1 MSKRV
6 REGTPCKGGR
16 FKELQGKMG
25 QDLEDKLALLTGALG
40 NVKCGSLKDLK
51 ENMVNVIKK
60 FVIPT
65 VESVGTA
72 NSDLITEIMAMESKI
87 EAMEEEQA
95 MLKDR
100 IKDLEN
106 CREKNDVKISRKEM
120 SEKVAVSAKQF
131 KVMDMDFEKEIGERK
146 DLIAKAKEVLK
157 DKIRSDKKARYDELI
172 RKATVQVLARTTTK
186 RKPQDSDNDIW
197 TAPILVSVDEREA
210 RWELEDMF
218 RQSKVYPTFH
228 WNREM
233 VGLVK
238 DMRNSLKDKFD
249 DKHYIR
255 IRPEERDGKWRI
267 KADVKSKEGTDRF
280 RLGASWEIPPM
291 CPDVRKKNPGW
302 VTPTWAQVAAG
313 QPDTTVTDM
322 ED

>member
-1 MSKRV
+1 
-6 REGTPCKGGR
+6 
-16 FKELQGKMG
+16 MG
-25 QDLEDKLALLTGALG
+25 QDLEEKLSLLTGALG
-40 NVKCGSLKDLK
+40 NVKYGSLKDLK
-51 ENMVNVIKK
+51 ENMVDIIKK

-65 VESVGTA
+65 VESVGTT
-72 NSDLITEIMAMESKI
+72 NSDLISEIMVLENKL
-87 EAMEEEQA
+87 ETMEEEQA

-106 CREKNDVKISRKEM
+106 CREKNEVKISRKEM
-120 SEKVAVSAKQF
+120 TEKVAISAKQF

-146 DLIAKAKEVLK
+146 DLINKAKELMK

-172 RKATVQVLARTTTK
+172 RKATVQVLARATTK
-186 RKPQDSDNDIW
+186 RKPQDSDTDIW
-197 TAPILVSVDEREA
+197 TAPILVTVDDRET

-218 RQSKVYPTFH
+218 RQCKVHPTFH

-238 DMRNSLKDKFD
+238 DMRNAIKDKYD
-249 DKHYIR
+249 DKHYVR

-267 KADVKSKEGTDRF
+267 KADVKTKEGTDRF
-280 RLGASWEIPPM
+280 KLGATWEVPPM
-291 CPDVRKKNPGW
+291 CPEVRKKNPAW
-302 VTPTWAQVAAG
+302 VTPTWAQVTAG
-313 QPDTTVTDM
+313 QTNTTVTNTTVADM